1 MGPPLN
7 FRPAE
12 TFRVF
17 CKVRSAKGLSSR
29 ASLLSDA
36 QRARTA
42 EETNDN
48 KNAHDFQNN
57 AFVRSLM
64 LFTGSP

>member
-1 MGPPLN
+1 MPGGQ
-7 FRPAE
+7 R
-12 TFRVF
+12 RVS
-17 CKVRSAKGLSSR
+17 VAVGNI
-29 ASLLSDA
+29 D
-36 QRARTA
+36 RTA
-42 EETNDN
+42 EETEDN